1 MKLKTKLKDMWI
13 NLETAIISTT
23 ILMEKRDQKEKEF
36 NKTQIGKQL
45 NYNQDITTS
54 IMIFIMI
61 FMGIFVLGLT
71 TTLIIMP
78 KNVITAIFLNP
89 IFRTRF
95 LFLVTLGTIIA
106 FVLSSILV
114 INFIRYEKE
123 YEKWDNSQ
131 VNDGKKEIR

>member
-54 IMIFIMI
+54 IMI